1 MCTIS
6 KKKVSWTIDSDF
18 ISDIKKHLKEGD
30 NEQAGVLL
38 FRDINCSDGICQK
51 TSTKYRISKGN
62 GSSVYTPNGLINFH
76 THPKFAYKHED
87 AVYGWPSGEDMAVC
101 INFAKDGTLIHIVFT
116 LEGAYIIK
124 VNKILN
130 VKDTKML
137 ENLFKTTHVFRSSD
151 QKNQLRDFK
160 DTFELPG
167 NNTVKMWLN
176 LANSISLNKLY
187 KLHNLIN
194 NKRLKVPKDDENI
207 FEVSLVPINKT
218 LNFKANYI
226 PEKCHLM
233 NFNKFA

>member
-6 KKKVSWTIDSDF
+6 KKKVSWLIDSDF
-18 ISDIKKHLKEGD
+18 INDIKKHLIEDK
-30 NEQAGVLL
+30 NEAAGALL
-38 FRDINCSDGICQK
+38 FKDIDCSDGICQK
-51 TSTKYRISKGN
+51 TSTKYKINKGN
-62 GSSVYTPNGLINFH
+62 GSSVYTPTGLINFH
-76 THPKFAYKHED
+76 THPKFAYEGED

-130 VKDTKML
+130 DKDTKLL
-137 ENLFKTTHVFRSSD
+137 EKLFKITHVFRSRD
-151 QKNQLRDFK
+151 QRNQLRDFK
-160 DTFELPG
+160 DTFNLPG
-167 NNTVKMWLN
+167 SNTVKMWLK

-194 NKRLKVPKDDENI
+194 NKNLKVPKDYENI
-207 FEVSLVPINKT
+207 FEVSLVPINET

-233 NFNKFA
+233 SFNKSN

>member
-18 ISDIKKHLKEGD
+18 INDIKKHLIEDK
-30 NEQAGVLL
+30 NEAAGALL
-38 FRDINCSDGICQK
+38 FRDIDCSDGICQK
-51 TSTKYRISKGN
+51 TSTKYKISKGN
-62 GSSVYTPNGLINFH
+62 GSSVYTPTGLINFH
-76 THPKFAYKHED
+76 THPKFAYEGED

-130 VKDTKML
+130 PKDTKLL
-137 ENLFKTTHVFRSSD
+137 EKLFKITHVFRSRD

-160 DTFELPG
+160 DTFNLPG
-167 NNTVKMWLN
+167 SSTVKMWLK

-194 NKRLKVPKDDENI
+194 NKNLKVPKDYENI

-226 PEKCHLM
+226 PENCHLM
-233 NFNKFA
+233 SFNKSN

>member
-18 ISDIKKHLKEGD
+18 INDIKKHLIEDK
-30 NEQAGVLL
+30 NEAAGALL
-38 FRDINCSDGICQK
+38 FRDIDCSDGICQK
-51 TSTKYRISKGN
+51 TSTKYKISKGN
-62 GSSVYTPNGLINFH
+62 GSSVYTPTGLINFH
-76 THPKFAYKHED
+76 THPKFAYEGED

-130 VKDTKML
+130 PKDTKLL
-137 ENLFKTTHVFRSSD
+137 EKLFKITHVFRSRD

-160 DTFELPG
+160 DTFNLPG
-167 NNTVKMWLN
+167 SSTVKMWLK

-194 NKRLKVPKDDENI
+194 NKNLKVPKDYENI
-207 FEVSLVPINKT
+207 FEVSLVHIDKT

-226 PEKCHLM
+226 PENCHLM
-233 NFNKFA
+233 SFNKSN